1 MKHIFLIIL
10 LIIQVCFANDNYYY
24 QNNNKVLLEPSISIA
39 RDSSSIDYYTNE
51 KGIVLGV
58 TDTLIVKFKY
68 ERNLNNYLNEFNL
81 TLIKRLGNGLYLLK
95 VENKNLTID
104 ISNKLTQKVDIKYAH
119 PNFIKNIIKR

>member
-1 MKHIFLIIL
+1 
-10 LIIQVCFANDNYYY
+10 
-24 QNNNKVLLEPSISIA
+24 VLLEPSISIA